1 MCNVWLLLN
10 SFSIFVYVKQQQNE
24 NNTKSNIMTIT
35 NLLAAGILK
44 KGLNSKGEQYYYT
57 EDAQFFTKIINDN
70 FKQVEFDYLE
80 EGRNREKQYI
90 ESGDIVISYDAVTEM
105 TRGCEWE
112 RTLDSTTD
120 LGVQELYIH
129 INGIEIEYDEVCEP
143 IYAAVEA
150 LLAGEKVDIPEV
162 FNDADQ
168 PYASNF
174 IEL

>member
-1 MCNVWLLLN
+1 
-10 SFSIFVYVKQQQNE
+10 
-24 NNTKSNIMTIT
+24 MTIT

-44 KGLNSKGEQYYYT
+44 EGLNSKGEQYYYT

-70 FKQVEFDYLE
+70 FKQVEFGYLE

-112 RTLDSTTD
+112 RTLDSATD
-120 LGVQELYIH
+120 LGMQELYIH
-129 INGIEIEYDEVCEP
+129 INGIEIEFDEVCEP
-143 IYAAVEA
+143 IYKAVEA
-150 LLAGEKVDIPEV
+150 LLAGEKIDIPEV

-168 PYASNF
+168 PYAHASNF
-174 IEL
+174 IQL